1 MLCPP
6 PALTWAHVGSSFLPL
21 PALHV
26 LKGLSQDSICAF
38 NRHFVFCQGGQEGTW
53 RSQMAYLFPQETHCY
68 LAGHLPSSRQGE
80 IPLFRG
86 ELVQMPLSLT
96 AQLQVPLGLWAS
108 VLLYHSL
115 EFSARNSIA
124 GDARKGWGG
133 RDGKK
138 AAHFIYGFSSDTH
151 SCYFNLTEVRN
162 HNPWMK
168 TMDKLCE
175 VVSTPRMY
183 VFFPPFLVFNV
194 PSPLPFPNFNFWKA
208 KQLNWPGPGN
218 LFVCSTNFRIC
229 SQPVPSEKWPAFSW

>member
-168 TMDKLCE
+168 RQWTNSVKLWA
-175 VVSTPRMY
+175 PRGCM
-183 VFFPPFLVFNV
+183 FFPPISGF
-194 PSPLPFPNFNFWKA
+194 
-208 KQLNWPGPGN
+208 
-218 LFVCSTNFRIC
+218 
-229 SQPVPSEKWPAFSW
+229 